1 MPSNT
6 IHNKAQKSL
15 NWLHTVQEHKL
26 KIIFKKIELNEI
38 SHVQLELK
46 HSIDSYQCQQ
56 V

>member
-6 IHNKAQKSL
+6 INSNAQKSV

-26 KIIFKKIELNEI
+26 KIIFKKIEFNEI
-38 SHVQLELK
+38 IYVQLELK